1 MSSTCRL
8 SGSCG
13 TGKSLQPEN
22 VSQIMRHF
30 PAAPLSEIEVMKTAL
45 TWEDLGQRWS
55 AAIEKSKDGPRRQ
68 FVLPQCSTSTGA
80 TATIVLFRLRP

>member
-1 MSSTCRL
+1 MPSSTMDDRERE
-8 SGSCG
+8 SI
-13 TGKSLQPEN
+13 T
-22 VSQIMRHF
+22 
-30 PAAPLSEIEVMKTAL
+30 AAPLSEIEVMKTAL

-80 TATIVLFRLRP
+80 TATIVLFRLRT